1 MSTIWPRERS
11 MPLATF
17 WFTAMSSTTKIRRAV
32 STSCTLAACS
42 ASAGASATC
51 NGISNQKVLP
61 DPGVRHCEPQAWLP
75 ALLAAADPQAHR
87 AMGREL
93 DRVAQQIEQDL
104 ADALFVA
111 AHEWRQVRIEL
122 ERELQAF
129 GLRAPQAHPDRG
141 IHQASQAE
149 RHLLDFHHPGL
160 ELGEAQDV
168 VDDAEQRIDATAD
181 RLHAL
186 DLLGAQ
192 PASPQQRRHAQHAV
206 EWRADLVAHGREER
220 GLGPRS
226 RLGRFLGGHQLGD
239 VGIGLHHAAGGERF
253 YLHLEHCA
261 VWTPPDV

>member
-32 STSCTLAACS
+32 SASCTLAACS

-61 DPGVRHCEPQAWLP
+61 VPGVLMTPIAPPIASISRLEIASPKPVPPKRRLMLASPCENSLNSRPLAESGMPIPVSVTANRRRGSPLSWLP
-75 ALLAAADPQAHR
+75 PTRRRTEPWGVNLTALLNR
-87 AMGREL
+87 LSRTWRMRF
-93 DRVAQQIEQDL
+93 
-104 ADALFVA
+104 FVA

-160 ELGEAQDV
+160 ELGEAQGV
-168 VDDAEQRIDATAD
+168 VDDAQQGIAATAD

-186 DLLGAQ
+186 DLLRAQ
-192 PASPQQRRHAQHAV
+192 RASPQQRRHAQHAV
-206 EWRADLVAHGREER
+206 EWRSD
-220 GLGPRS
+220 P
-226 RLGRFLGGHQLGD
+226 
-239 VGIGLHHAAGGERF
+239 
-253 YLHLEHCA
+253 
-261 VWTPPDV
+261 